1 MSTRHRR
8 SWRPQL
14 TQAEMGRG
22 WVFFALYVLLFPW
35 VMGWVQRSFDGALPV
50 AEANVVYY
58 LLSATLVFLVFWTF
72 LKHGFHLLLD
82 WLPENLFAF
91 VTGLAGA
98 GVLRFLVSLIP
109 LPVENPNAI
118 SYPEQFALAPPATA
132 VILVVLMPIVE
143 EPLFRG
149 LLFGTARRYSRA
161 LGYVLSTLVY
171 AVYCVWQFAYAYG
184 QVDLRYL
191 LLAVEYLPMGLALT
205 WCYDNGG
212 SIWSPIA
219 LHAAINAFTLYTA
232 VAG

>member
-1 MSTRHRR
+1 MNNRQRR
-8 SWRPQL
+8 PWRPQL

-35 VMGWVQRSFDGALPV
+35 VMGWVQRSFHGELPV

-91 VTGLAGA
+91 GTGLAGWA
-98 GVLRFLVSLIP
+98 VLSFLAWLIP
-109 LPVENPNAI
+109 LPVENPNLL
-118 SYPEQFALAPPATA
+118 SYPEQYALAPLATV
-132 VILVVLMPIVE
+132 VILVVLMPVVE

-149 LLFGTARRYSRA
+149 LLFGTSRRYSRI
-161 LGYVLSTLVY
+161 LGYLLSTLVY
-171 AVYCVWQFAYAYG
+171 ALYCVWQFVYAYG
-184 QVDLRYL
+184 TVDFRYL
-191 LLAVEYLPMGLALT
+191 LLMVEYLPMSLALT

-219 LHAAINAFTLYTA
+219 LHMVVNTVTLVRA
-232 VAG
+232 L

>member
-1 MSTRHRR
+1 MNNRQRR
-8 SWRPQL
+8 PWRPQL

-35 VMGWVQRSFDGALPV
+35 VMGWVQRSFHGELPV

-91 VTGLAGA
+91 GTGLVGWA
-98 GVLRFLVSLIP
+98 VLSFLAWLIP
-109 LPVENPNAI
+109 LPVENPNLL
-118 SYPEQFALAPPATA
+118 SYPEQYALAPLATV
-132 VILVVLMPIVE
+132 VILVVLMPVVE

-149 LLFGTARRYSRA
+149 LLFGTSRRYSRI
-161 LGYVLSTLVY
+161 LGYLLSTLVY
-171 AVYCVWQFAYAYG
+171 ALYCVWQFVYAYG
-184 QVDLRYL
+184 TVDFRYL
-191 LLAVEYLPMGLALT
+191 LLMVEYLPMSLALT

-219 LHAAINAFTLYTA
+219 LHMVINAVTLVRA
-232 VAG
+232 L